1 MTKTS
6 GASDV
11 HTELVVIGSGPGGY
25 TAAFRAAD
33 LGMKVTLI
41 DRYANLGGVCL
52 NVGCIPSKALLHVA
66 KVIDDS
72 KEAAVT
78 GLYFNE
84 PKLDLEAMKNWKN
97 KLISGLTRGLKGLAD
112 KRNVTVLQGSAY
124 FISADSLKI
133 DSDDGESLLTFEQCI
148 IAAGSEPV
156 SLKFLP
162 DDPRIIDST
171 DALNLTEVPNSIL
184 IVGGGIIGL
193 EMATIYSAL
202 GSDVS
207 IVELTDT
214 LMPDS
219 DQDLV
224 KPLEKLLENK
234 CEAIF
239 KGFEVTTGLAKK
251 EGIEITFKN
260 SESTHSGVYDMV
272 LVTIG
277 RVANGNLI
285 DADRA
290 GVEVGKNGIIPV
302 DHQMRTNVS
311 NIFAIG
317 DVVGEPMLAH
327 KASHEAKIASE
338 VAAGI
343 NTALD
348 TDCIPSVAY
357 TDPEVAW
364 VGLTEN
370 KCLKENISYEK
381 GIFPWAASGRS
392 LTINRSE
399 GLTKLLFEPVTKRLL
414 GGGIVGTNA
423 GELIAEIALA
433 IEMDCNVSDVAL
445 TVHPHPSLSETLT
458 MAAEAYEGT
467 ITDLYL
473 KK

>member
-1 MTKTS
+1 MTKTI

-84 PKLDLEAMKNWKN
+84 PKLDLEAMKKWKN

-112 KRNVTVLQGSAY
+112 KRNVTVIQGSAY

-148 IAAGSEPV
+148 IAAGSEPL

-171 DALNLTEVPNSIL
+171 DALNLTEIPNSIL

-202 GSDVS
+202 GSEVS

-214 LMPDS
+214 LMS
-219 DQDLV
+219 GTDQDLV
-224 KPLEKLLENK
+224 KPLERLLEIK

-260 SESTHSGVYDMV
+260 SESTHSGVYDVV

-317 DVVGEPMLAH
+317 DVAGEPMLAH
-327 KASHEAKIASE
+327 KASHEAKVAAE

>member
-1 MTKTS
+1 MAKITN
-6 GASDV
+6 ASNE

-41 DRYANLGGVCL
+41 DRDANLGGVCL
-52 NVGCIPSKALLHVA
+52 NVGCIPSKALLHIA
-66 KVIDDS
+66 KIINDS

-84 PKLDLEAMKNWKN
+84 PKLDLEVMKNWKN
-97 KLISGLTRGLKGLAD
+97 KLISGLTRGLKSLAD
-112 KRNVTVLQGSAY
+112 KRNVTVVQGSAY
-124 FISADSLKI
+124 FISANSLKI
-133 DSDDGESLLTFEQCI
+133 ESDKGESLLTFEQCI
-148 IAAGSEPV
+148 IAVGSEPET
-156 SLKFLP
+156 LPFLP

-171 DALNLTEVPNSIL
+171 SALELTEIPNSIL

-202 GSDVS
+202 GSMVS

-214 LMPDS
+214 LMPGTDP
-219 DQDLV
+219 DLV
-224 KPLEKLLENK
+224 KPLEKLLERK
-234 CEAIF
+234 CDAIF

-260 SESTHSGVYDMV
+260 SKSTHSGVYDVV
-272 LVTIG
+272 LVSVG

-285 DADRA
+285 DAKKA
-290 GVEVGKNGIIPV
+290 GIEVGKNGTIPV
-302 DHQMRTNVS
+302 DYQMRTNVS

-327 KASHEAKIASE
+327 KASHEAKVASE

-348 TDCIPSVAY
+348 THCIPSVAY

-370 KCLKENISYEK
+370 NCLTDNISYEK

-399 GLTKLLFEPVTKRLL
+399 GLTKLLFEPGTKRLL

-423 GELIAEIALA
+423 GELIAEISLA

>member
-1 MTKTS
+1 MTKTI

-148 IAAGSEPV
+148 IAAGSEPAT
-156 SLKFLP
+156 LAFLP
-162 DDPRIIDST
+162 NDPRIIDST
-171 DALNLTEVPNSIL
+171 VALNLTEIPNSIL

-234 CEAIF
+234 WEAIF

-272 LVTIG
+272 LVTVG

>member
-1 MTKTS
+1 MTKTTD
-6 GASDV
+6 ASDV
-11 HTELVVIGSGPGGY
+11 HKELVVIGSGPGGY

-84 PKLDLEAMKNWKN
+84 PKLDLEAMKKWKN

-112 KRNVTVLQGSAY
+112 KRNVTVIQGSAY

-148 IAAGSEPV
+148 IAAGSEPL

-202 GSDVS
+202 GSEVS

-214 LMPDS
+214 LMPGT

-239 KGFEVTTGLAKK
+239 KGFEVTNGVARK

-260 SESTHSGVYDMV
+260 SDSTHSGLYDLV

-285 DADRA
+285 DADQA

-317 DVVGEPMLAH
+317 DVAGEPMLAH
-327 KASHEAKIASE
+327 KASHEAKVAAE

-414 GGGIVGTNA
+414 GGGIVGTSA

>member
-1 MTKTS
+1 MTKTI

-97 KLISGLTRGLKGLAD
+97 KLIFGLTTGLKGLAD

-148 IAAGSEPV
+148 IAAGSEPL

-171 DALNLTEVPNSIL
+171 DALNLTEIPNSIL

-202 GSDVS
+202 GSEVS

-214 LMPDS
+214 LMS
-219 DQDLV
+219 GTDQDLV
-224 KPLEKLLENK
+224 KPLERLLEIK

-260 SESTHSGVYDMV
+260 SESTHSGVYDVV

-357 TDPEVAW
+357 TDPEIAW

>member
-84 PKLDLEAMKNWKN
+84 PKIDLEAMKNWKN

-214 LMPDS
+214 LMPDT

-239 KGFEVTTGLAKK
+239 KGFEVTTGFAKK

-277 RVANGNLI
+277 RVA
-285 DADRA
+285 
-290 GVEVGKNGIIPV
+290 
-302 DHQMRTNVS
+302 
-311 NIFAIG
+311 
-317 DVVGEPMLAH
+317 
-327 KASHEAKIASE
+327 
-338 VAAGI
+338 
-343 NTALD
+343 
-348 TDCIPSVAY
+348 
-357 TDPEVAW
+357 
-364 VGLTEN
+364 
-370 KCLKENISYEK
+370 
-381 GIFPWAASGRS
+381 
-392 LTINRSE
+392 
-399 GLTKLLFEPVTKRLL
+399 
-414 GGGIVGTNA
+414 
-423 GELIAEIALA
+423 
-433 IEMDCNVSDVAL
+433 
-445 TVHPHPSLSETLT
+445 
-458 MAAEAYEGT
+458 
-467 ITDLYL
+467 
-473 KK
+473 

>member
-1 MTKTS
+1 MTKTI

-239 KGFEVTTGLAKK
+239 KGFEVTTGFAKK

>member
-1 MTKTS
+1 MTKTI

-214 LMPDS
+214 LMPGS

-239 KGFEVTTGLAKK
+239 KGFEVTTGFAKK

-370 KCLKENISYEK
+370 KCLRENISYEK
-381 GIFPWAASGRS
+381 GVFPWAASGRS

-423 GELIAEIALA
+423 GELIAEIGLA
-433 IEMDCNVSDVAL
+433 IEMDCNVYDVAL

>member
-1 MTKTS
+1 MTKTI

-239 KGFEVTTGLAKK
+239 KGFEVTTGFAKK

-272 LVTIG
+272 LVTVG

>member
-1 MTKTS
+1 MTKITD
-6 GASDV
+6 ASDE

-78 GLYFNE
+78 GLYFDE
-84 PKLDLEAMKNWKN
+84 PKLDFEVMKNWKN
-97 KLISGLTRGLKGLAD
+97 KLISGLTRGLKSLAD
-112 KRNVTVLQGSAY
+112 KRNVTVVQGSAY
-124 FISADSLKI
+124 FISANSLKI
-133 DSDDGESLLTFEQCI
+133 ESDKGESILTFEQCI
-148 IAAGSEPV
+148 IAVGSEPET
-156 SLKFLP
+156 LPFLP

-171 DALNLTEVPNSIL
+171 SALELTEIPNSIL

-202 GSDVS
+202 GSMVS

-214 LMPDS
+214 LMPGTDL
-219 DQDLV
+219 DLV
-224 KPLEKLLENK
+224 KPLEKLLERK
-234 CEAIF
+234 CDAIF

-260 SESTHSGVYDMV
+260 SKSTHSGVYDVV
-272 LVTIG
+272 LVSVG

-285 DADRA
+285 DAKKA
-290 GVEVGKNGIIPV
+290 GIEVGKNGTIPV
-302 DHQMRTNVS
+302 DYQMRTNVS

-327 KASHEAKIASE
+327 KASHEAKVASE

-348 TDCIPSVAY
+348 THCIPSVAY

-370 KCLKENISYEK
+370 NCLTDNISYEK

-399 GLTKLLFEPVTKRLL
+399 GLTKLLFEPGTKRLL

-423 GELIAEIALA
+423 GELIAEISLA

>member
-1 MTKTS
+1 MTKTTD
-6 GASDV
+6 ASDV

-84 PKLDLEAMKNWKN
+84 PKLDLEAMKKWKN

-112 KRNVTVLQGSAY
+112 KRNVTVIQGSAY

-148 IAAGSEPV
+148 IAAGSEPL

-202 GSDVS
+202 GSEVS

-214 LMPDS
+214 LMPGT

-239 KGFEVTTGLAKK
+239 KGFEVTNGVARK

-260 SESTHSGVYDMV
+260 SDSTHSGVYDVV

-285 DADRA
+285 DADQA

-317 DVVGEPMLAH
+317 DVAGEPMLAH
-327 KASHEAKIASE
+327 KASHEAKVAAE

-414 GGGIVGTNA
+414 GGGIVGTSA

>member
-1 MTKTS
+1 MTKKR
-6 GASDV
+6 DV
-11 HTELVVIGSGPGGY
+11 SNLHAELVVIGSGPGGY

-41 DRYANLGGVCL
+41 DRYSDLGCVCL

-97 KLISGLTRGLKGLAD
+97 KLISGLTTGLKGLAD

-171 DALNLTEVPNSIL
+171 DALNLTEIPNSIL

-202 GSDVS
+202 GSEVS

-214 LMPDS
+214 LMS
-219 DQDLV
+219 GTDQDLV
-224 KPLEKLLENK
+224 KPLERLLEIK

-260 SESTHSGVYDMV
+260 SESTHSGVYDVV

>member
-1 MTKTS
+1 MTKTI

-97 KLISGLTRGLKGLAD
+97 KLISGLTTGLKGLAD

-171 DALNLTEVPNSIL
+171 DALNLTEIPNSIL

-202 GSDVS
+202 GSEVS

-214 LMPDS
+214 LMS
-219 DQDLV
+219 GTDQDLV
-224 KPLEKLLENK
+224 KPLERLLEIK

-260 SESTHSGVYDMV
+260 SESTHSGVYDVV

>member
-1 MTKTS
+1 MIKTQ
-6 GASDV
+6 V
-11 HTELVVIGSGPGGY
+11 LVICSGPGGY

-33 LGMKVTLI
+33 LGKEVVLVENH
-41 DRYANLGGVCL
+41 DNLGGVCL
-52 NVGCIPSKALLHVA
+52 NFVCIPSKALLHVA

-84 PKLDLEAMKNWKN
+84 PKIDLEAMKNWKN

-277 RVANGNLI
+277 RVAN
-285 DADRA
+285 
-290 GVEVGKNGIIPV
+290 
-302 DHQMRTNVS
+302 
-311 NIFAIG
+311 
-317 DVVGEPMLAH
+317 
-327 KASHEAKIASE
+327 
-338 VAAGI
+338 
-343 NTALD
+343 
-348 TDCIPSVAY
+348 
-357 TDPEVAW
+357 
-364 VGLTEN
+364 
-370 KCLKENISYEK
+370 
-381 GIFPWAASGRS
+381 
-392 LTINRSE
+392 
-399 GLTKLLFEPVTKRLL
+399 
-414 GGGIVGTNA
+414 
-423 GELIAEIALA
+423 
-433 IEMDCNVSDVAL
+433 
-445 TVHPHPSLSETLT
+445 
-458 MAAEAYEGT
+458 
-467 ITDLYL
+467 
-473 KK
+473 

>member
-1 MTKTS
+1 MTKTI

-214 LMPDS
+214 LMPGS

-239 KGFEVTTGLAKK
+239 KGFEVTTGFAKK

-272 LVTIG
+272 LVTVG

>member
-1 MTKTS
+1 MTKTRD
-6 GASDV
+6 ASDV

-33 LGMKVTLI
+33 LGIEVTLI

-72 KEAAVT
+72 KEAAVS

-84 PKLDLEAMKNWKN
+84 PKLDLETMKNWKN
-97 KLISGLTRGLKGLAD
+97 KLISGLTSGLKGLAD
-112 KRNVTVLQGSAY
+112 KRNVTVVQGSAC
-124 FISADSLKI
+124 FISENSLRI
-133 DSDDGESLLTFEQCI
+133 ESDDGESLLTFEQCI
-148 IAAGSEPV
+148 IAAGSEPAT
-156 SLKFLP
+156 LPFLP
-162 DDPRIIDST
+162 NDPRIIDST
-171 DALNLTEVPNSIL
+171 AALNLTEIPNNIL
-184 IVGGGIIGL
+184 IIGGGIIGL

-202 GSDVS
+202 GSEVS

-214 LMPDS
+214 LMPGT

-224 KPLEKLLENK
+224 KPLEKLLESK

-239 KGFEVTTGLAKK
+239 KGFEVTNGLVKK

-260 SESTHSGVYDMV
+260 SESTHSGVYDVV

-285 DADRA
+285 DADKA
-290 GVEVGKNGIIPV
+290 GVEVGKNGIITV

-311 NIFAIG
+311 NILAIG

-327 KASHEAKIASE
+327 KASHEAK
-338 VAAGI
+338 VAAEVVAGI
-343 NTALD
+343 GTALD
-348 TDCIPSVAY
+348 THCIPSVAY
-357 TDPEVAW
+357 TDPEIAW

-370 KCLKENISYEK
+370 KCLRENISYEK
-381 GIFPWAASGRS
+381 GVFPWAASGRS

-423 GELIAEIALA
+423 GELIAEIGLA

>member
-1 MTKTS
+1 
-6 GASDV
+6 
-11 HTELVVIGSGPGGY
+11 
-25 TAAFRAAD
+25 
-33 LGMKVTLI
+33 
-41 DRYANLGGVCL
+41 
-52 NVGCIPSKALLHVA
+52 
-66 KVIDDS
+66 
-72 KEAAVT
+72 
-78 GLYFNE
+78 
-84 PKLDLEAMKNWKN
+84 MKNWKN
-97 KLISGLTRGLKGLAD
+97 NLISGLTRGLKGLAD
-112 KRNVTVLQGSAY
+112 KRNVSVLQGSAY

-133 DSDDGESLLTFEQCI
+133 DSDDGECLLTFEQCI

-214 LMPDS
+214 LMPGS

-317 DVVGEPMLAH
+317 DVVGAPMLAH

-357 TDPEVAW
+357 TDPEFAW

>member
-214 LMPDS
+214 LMPGS

-239 KGFEVTTGLAKK
+239 KGFEVTTGFAKK